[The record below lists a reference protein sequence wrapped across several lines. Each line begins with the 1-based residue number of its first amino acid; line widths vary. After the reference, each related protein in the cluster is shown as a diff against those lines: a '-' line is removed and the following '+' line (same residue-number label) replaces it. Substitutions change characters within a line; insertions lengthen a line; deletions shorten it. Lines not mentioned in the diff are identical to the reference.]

1 MPYQGFVTTGIS
13 LVIVRAYMGLM
24 SSLRPWRHIERRK
37 SRQIMVG
44 SVAVGGDAPVTVQTM
59 TNTPTSDAAATI
71 AQIRRCEE
79 AGVDIIR
86 VSCPDKE
93 STAALREI
101 VLASKVP
108 IVADIHFHYKRALE
122 AADAGAACL
131 RINPGN
137 IGSAERVAEVVA
149 AARANNCAIR
159 IGVNAGSLE
168 KDLLEKYGEP
178 CPEALVE
185 SALDHIRILEDHG
198 FQNYKVA
205 VKASDLF
212 LAVAAYQQL
221 ADQVDCPLHLGI
233 TEAGGLIGGT
243 VKSSIGMGS
252 LLWAGIGDTIRV
264 SLSAE
269 PEEEVRVGYELL
281 KALGIRNRGVRVV
294 SCPSCARQGFD
305 VIRTV
310 EALELRLQHIRTPMS
325 LSVLGCVVNGP
336 GEARETDIGL
346 TGGGNGKHMVYL
358 SGVTDHHVQ
367 DAGMIDHVVRLVEAK
382 AAEIEAGATAARC
395 TPELTV
401 AE

>member
-1 MPYQGFVTTGIS
+1 
-13 LVIVRAYMGLM
+13 MGATNQRKFSM
-24 SSLRPWRHIERRK
+24 SLRPWRDINRRQ

-44 SVAVGGDAPVTVQTM
+44 NVPVGGDAPVTVQTM
-59 TNTPTSDAAATI
+59 TNTPTDDVRATI
-71 AQIRRCEE
+71 DQIRRCED

-86 VSCPDKE
+86 VSCPDVE
-93 STAALREI
+93 STAALKQI
-101 VLASKVP
+101 VRASRVP

-137 IGSAERVAEVVA
+137 IGSASRVKEVIDA
-149 AARANNCAIR
+149 AKSNGCAIR
-159 IGVNAGSLE
+159 IGVNGGSLE
-168 KDLLEKYGEP
+168 KHLLEKYGEP
-178 CPEALVE
+178 CPDALVE
-185 SALDHIRILEDHG
+185 SAMDHIKILQDHD
-198 FQNYKVA
+198 FHEFKVA
-205 VKASDLF
+205 VKASDFF

-221 ADQVDCPLHLGI
+221 AELVDCPLHLGI
-233 TEAGGLIGGT
+233 TEAGGFVGGT
-243 VKSSIGMGS
+243 VKSSIGIGS
-252 LLWAGIGDTIRV
+252 LLWYGIGDTIRV

-269 PEEEVRVGYELL
+269 PEDEVRVGFEIL

-310 EALELRLQHIRTPMS
+310 QALEERLQHIRTPMS

-358 SGVTDHHVQ
+358 SGVTDHTVNSEDMLEHIVK
-367 DAGMIDHVVRLVEAK
+367 LVEEK
-382 AAEIEAGATAARC
+382 AASIEAHDAALAAAA
-395 TPELTV
+395 PV
-401 AE
+401 AVAAE

>member
-1 MPYQGFVTTGIS
+1 M
-13 LVIVRAYMGLM
+13 
-24 SSLRPWRHIERRK
+24 SLRPWRDINRRQ

-44 SVAVGGDAPVTVQTM
+44 NVPVGGDAPVTVQTM
-59 TNTPTSDAAATI
+59 TNTPTDDVKATI
-71 AQIRRCEE
+71 DQIRRCED

-86 VSCPDKE
+86 VSCPDVE
-93 STAALREI
+93 STAALKQI
-101 VLASKVP
+101 VRASRVP

-137 IGSAERVAEVVA
+137 IGSASRVKEVIDA
-149 AARANNCAIR
+149 AKSNGCAIR
-159 IGVNAGSLE
+159 IGVNGGSLE
-168 KDLLEKYGEP
+168 KHLLEKYGEP
-178 CPEALVE
+178 CPDALVE
-185 SALDHIRILEDHG
+185 SAMDHIKILQDHD
-198 FQNYKVA
+198 FHEFKVA
-205 VKASDLF
+205 VKASDFF

-221 ADQVDCPLHLGI
+221 AELVDCPLHLGI
-233 TEAGGLIGGT
+233 TEAGGFVGGT
-243 VKSSIGMGS
+243 VKSSIGIGS
-252 LLWAGIGDTIRV
+252 LLWYGIGDTIRV

-269 PEEEVRVGYELL
+269 PEDEVRVGFEIL

-310 EALELRLQHIRTPMS
+310 QALEERLQHIRTPMS

-358 SGVTDHHVQ
+358 SGVTDHTVNSEDMLEHIVK
-367 DAGMIDHVVRLVEAK
+367 LVEEK
-382 AAEIEAGATAARC
+382 AASIEAHDAALAAAA
-395 TPELTV
+395 PV
-401 AE
+401 AVAAE